1 MVSSKKVSIFGF
13 AIVLL
18 GPPKVTFIKPFS
30 PSLIF
35 LGLLYYGEDRGRRI
49 FTSKLR
55 DFFLP
60 RTMSNVSWKV
70 LPTVRDRP
78 PFFEELSFLSP
89 HALCQ
94 LSRCYTSYNVYFSAI
109 KCILGI
115 DSEVNNESFSSL

>member
-78 PFFEELSFLSP
+78 PKGIRTTEW
-89 HALCQ
+89 
-94 LSRCYTSYNVYFSAI
+94 N
-109 KCILGI
+109 ILLLTGAV
-115 DSEVNNESFSSL
+115 SERH